1 MKDTIIQ
8 KAKDYKR
15 RVAGSYISINYDDID
30 SKIIGDKV
38 YVSTKIDGEFNILHF
53 DGEKSILING
63 NGKIKDDL
71 SMLSS
76 ITENLKDKNISNLSV
91 AVELSI
97 DKKAK
102 RCKVSEV
109 ISAISTDDENL
120 ILSVFDILQIDN
132 DTYVSQCY
140 EETIQK
146 AEELFNNN
154 DKVNPVFLKIVNAKE
169 VKEIY
174 KQVVEDGGAEGL
186 VIRFEDMPIIYKL
199 KPLHTLDAA
208 IIGFTQG
215 EEGKVRELLLG
226 MLKEDGSYI
235 QIGRVG
241 TGLSEDNKLEL
252 FALLND
258 TKIDSSYI
266 EADKRRVA
274 FAMVKPTIVVELVIN
289 ELNIETSKGLI
300 KNPLL
305 KYDDNS
311 GYSFVSSI
319 NGTSLVHPIFKR
331 LRDDKSINNH
341 DIRYKQITDIVH
353 IENSPIS
360 LQKLSKSE
368 IIFREVYTKTSKG
381 KTNVQKF
388 LVWKTNKEDVD
399 DRYPA
404 YAMNYTNFSPTR
416 GDPLKKDVRISSSKE
431 QIMELL
437 NMFKEKNIKKG
448 WTLQK

>member
-1 MKDTIIQ
+1 MKDIIQ

-15 RVAGSYISINYDDID
+15 KVAGSYISINHDDID

-38 YVSTKIDGEFNILHF
+38 YVSTKIDGEFNILYF

-71 SMLSS
+71 SMLQS
-76 ITENLKDKNISNLSV
+76 ITKSLKDNNITNLIV
-91 AVELSI
+91 TVELSI
-97 DKKAK
+97 NKKAS

-109 ISAISTDDENL
+109 ISAISSDDENL

-132 DTYVSQCY
+132 EVFISQCY
-140 EETIQK
+140 EDTIQK
-146 AEELFNNN
+146 AKELFNNN
-154 DKVNPVFLKIVNAKE
+154 DKVNPVSLKKVSAKE
-169 VKEIY
+169 VKEVY

-226 MLKEDGSYI
+226 MLREDGNYI

-241 TGLSEDNKLEL
+241 TGLSEDDKLQL
-252 FALLND
+252 FTLLND

-274 FAMVKPTIVVELVIN
+274 FAMVRPTIVVEVVIN
-289 ELNIETSKGLI
+289 EINTETSKGLI

-305 KYDDNS
+305 KYDENS

-319 NGTSLVHPIFKR
+319 NGTSLVHPVFKR
-331 LRDDKSINNH
+331 LRDDKTINNH

-353 IENSPIS
+353 IEDSTVS
-360 LQKLSKSE
+360 LQKLPESE
-368 IIFREVYTKTSKG
+368 IISREVYTKTSKG

-388 LVWKTNKEDVD
+388 LVWKTNKEDID

-404 YAMNYTNFSPTR
+404 YVMNYTNFSPTR
-416 GDPLKKDVRISSSKE
+416 GEPLKKDVRISNTKE
-431 QIMELL
+431 QILKLL
-437 NMFKEKNIKKG
+437 QEFKDKNVKKG
-448 WTLQK
+448 WILHN